1 MPQFP
6 PRAAHVPAARF
17 KPLLRSAARAK
28 CADIIGFSRRLA
40 RFLSSE
46 GVNIFS
52 VNSWSAGS
60 PHVPCRNLLR
70 LLGRSLALVLL
81 LAPLLPVPSL
91 VAQEATPPVSSDT
104 GLKIVEIRVIGS
116 RRIPKE
122 TVLARL
128 FSHVNDAYDPL
139 TVERDFNSLWN
150 TGYFEDV
157 RIEKED
163 TTQGVVLDVYVREKP
178 TIRDIT
184 YKGMSSITESDVLD
198 RLKKD
203 KVGLSQESQYDP
215 ARIAHAV
222 TVIKEMLAEHGHQFA
237 SVRPEVKAIPPASV
251 QLNFLI
257 KEGPTVKVG
266 RISFS
271 GNQHLS
277 SRSLRAAMRNLRPI
291 GVPHSILLENIFART
306 YDASKLEED
315 SERVRQAYR
324 DRGYLHGGPVG
335 EPQTHI
341 HNEAGLSLL
350 TFRPRKGKRIDIH
363 MNIEEGDRYRLA
375 AITFTGNKAAPNTK
389 ALRAIFNL
397 KDGELFNLTAFQKGL
412 DNLRKAYGQLGY
424 INMTGVPTPS
434 FDDVKHTVTWNIDV
448 DEGKQFN
455 VSRIEF
461 QGNTVTRDFVIRRE
475 LLLQEGQVYNSH
487 LWELSLLRLN
497 QLDYFNPLRVE
508 QDSETHQNT
517 EAGTVDLLLKVQEK
531 GKNSIGLNGGVSG
544 LSGAF
549 LGLNYQTNNFLGL
562 GETLSVQANAGSLAR
577 NLLFAF
583 NEPYVH
589 NKPLNLGFQVFNSKT
604 DYNASKSY
612 SLSGSANET
621 AAISSLLQNYN
632 QGRKGFNLSASYPL
646 RHFNLF
652 GFSRVGATYAW
663 DQSSVRAFSQASS
676 NLFETLAFR
685 SGIQGQNALEGIVT
699 SSVLFSYNSS
709 NVSSNYLPH
718 TGQSL
723 AASVQLAG
731 IWGSVRYVRPVVE
744 YKRYT
749 PMKGLWFNPAG
760 RNTLGVRLQA
770 IYVTGFSGDV
780 APPFDRPS
788 AGGESDIRGFD
799 VRTITPY
806 GFVPTRVLFPLT
818 NPDGSGVPRDPTNP
832 SLGSIQVPLPVY
844 GVATIGGDT
853 SFTSNLQY
861 MIPIYGHTVGFNF
874 FNDFGMDFALLNS
887 QLRQSPEGID
897 ALDSPLY
904 GCPNYVNGS
913 CQGGTQIKFSPTIDP
928 IRGTNYVPRDSA
940 GGELDVMM
948 PIINAPFRIYYA
960 VNPLKLFTTFT
971 RQNLITRS
979 MFPAGGAGDFSY
991 AESEQLYNGLYVLR
1005 EPSKTFR
1012 LTVATTF

>member
-1 MPQFP
+1 M
-6 PRAAHVPAARF
+6 
-17 KPLLRSAARAK
+17 L
-28 CADIIGFSRRLA
+28 
-40 RFLSSE
+40 
-46 GVNIFS
+46 IFS
-52 VNSWSAGS
+52 VNFGSAGS
-60 PHVPCRNLLR
+60 SHVPDRNLRR
-70 LLGRSLALVLL
+70 LLRRSLVLVLL
-81 LAPLLPVPSL
+81 LAPLLPVAPL
-91 VAQEATPPVSSDT
+91 IAQETTPSPASSDI
-104 GLKIVEIRVIGS
+104 GQKIIEIRVIGS

-122 TVLARL
+122 TVIARMY
-128 FSHVNDAYDPL
+128 SHVNDNYDPL

-163 TTQGVVLDVYVREKP
+163 TPQGVILDVYVREKP

-184 YKGMSSITESDVLD
+184 YKGNSSITESDILD
-198 RLKKD
+198 RFKKE
-203 KVGLSQESQYDP
+203 KVGLSAESQYDP

-222 TVIKEMLAEHGHQFA
+222 TVIKDMLAEHGHQFA
-237 SVRPEVKAIPPASV
+237 TVRPEVKTIPPASV
-251 QLNFLI
+251 QLNFII

-266 RISFS
+266 KISFS
-271 GNQHLS
+271 GNRNVS
-277 SRSLRAAMRNLRPI
+277 SRDLRAAMRNLRPI
-291 GVPHSILLENIFART
+291 GVPHSIFLENLFART

-315 SERVRQAYR
+315 SERVRQAYGE
-324 DRGYLHGGPVG
+324 RGYLRGGPVG
-335 EPQTHI
+335 EPQTHLR
-341 HNEAGLSLL
+341 NESGLSMF

-363 MNIEEGDRYRLA
+363 MNIDEGERYRLA
-375 AITFTGNKAAPNTK
+375 AINFTGVKAGVNIK
-389 ALRAIFNL
+389 GLRAIFAQ
-397 KDGELFNLTAFQKGL
+397 KDGAIFNLSDFRKGL

-424 INMTGVPTPS
+424 INMTAVPTPS
-434 FDDVKHTVTWNIDV
+434 FNDANHSVTWNIDI
-448 DEGKQFN
+448 DEGKQFT

-487 LWELSLLRLN
+487 SWELSLLRLN
-497 QLDYFNPLRVE
+497 QLDYFNPLRVD

-531 GKNSIGLNGGVSG
+531 GKNSVGLNGGVSG

-583 NEPYVH
+583 NEPYLR
-589 NKPLNLGFQVFNSKT
+589 NKPLNLGFQVFDSKT

-612 SLSGSANET
+612 SLSGSSNQT
-621 AAISSLLQNYN
+621 AAVSSLLQNYN
-632 QGRKGFNLSASYPL
+632 QSRKGFNLSASYPL
-646 RHFNLF
+646 RHFSLF
-652 GFSRVGATYAW
+652 GFSRVGGTYAW
-663 DQSSVRAFSQASS
+663 DDSSVRAFSQASS
-676 NLFETLAFR
+676 NLFQTLAFR

-723 AASVQLAG
+723 AASVQFAG
-731 IWGSVRYVRPVVE
+731 LWGSVRYVRPVVE

-749 PMKGLWFNPAG
+749 PVKGLWFNPAG
-760 RNTLGVRLQA
+760 RNTFGVRLQA
-770 IYVTGFSGDV
+770 VYITGFSGDV

-788 AGGESDIRGFD
+788 AGGESDLRGFD
-799 VRTITPY
+799 IRSVTPY
-806 GFVPTRVLFPLT
+806 GFVPTRVLFTLT
-818 NPDGSGVPRDPTNP
+818 NPDGSTVPRDPTNP
-832 SLGSIQVPLPVY
+832 SLGPIQVPLPVY
-844 GVATIGGDT
+844 GIATIGGD
-853 SFTSNLQY
+853 SQFTANFQY
-861 MIPIYGHTVGFNF
+861 MIPIYGRTVGFNF
-874 FNDFGMDFALLNS
+874 FDDFGMDMALRDS

-904 GCPNYVNGS
+904 GCPNYVNGT
-913 CQGGTQIKFSPTIDP
+913 CQGGQQIKFNP
-928 IRGTNYVPRDSA
+928 IITPIPGTNYVPRDSA

-960 VNPLKLFTTFT
+960 VNPLKLFTTFS

-979 MFPAGGAGDFSY
+979 MFPAGGAGDYSY
-991 AESEQLYNGLYVLR
+991 ALAEQFYNGLYVLR